1 MYSVY
6 CSDVSS
12 SIDAR
17 NLIMLVKLIIESEL
31 DGQCLEGDEE
41 CAAALTERTRGKS
54 KARLN
59 AAAQRVGK
67 NLPTHVIK
75 SEGNSPDNT
84 PENSNANVRIERDA
98 SAKTSNAGV
107 EKAAAL
113 KKSTGQSLL
122 KLNKWILII
131 QAILFKQLFSCG

>member
-1 MYSVY
+1 M
-6 CSDVSS
+6 
-12 SIDAR
+12 
-17 NLIMLVKLIIESEL
+17 
-31 DGQCLEGDEE
+31 
-41 CAAALTERTRGKS
+41 TERTRGKS

-75 SEGNSPDNT
+75 SEGNLPDNT
-84 PENSNANVRIERDA
+84 PENSNANVRNERDA
-98 SAKTSNAGV
+98 SAKTSNARV